1 MWHVAKE
8 GKGVESARLGKEI
21 RTLGS
26 MGMDESVASKEMK
39 IRSKMT
45 IVRSKYYKRCKQLLI
60 SQSHIYNVS

>member
-1 MWHVAKE
+1 MENGLNQSKV
-8 GKGVESARLGKEI
+8 GKGI